1 MPVSSKTTKPCCN
14 EEKHQTLYR
23 GWRPVQSGPLEPSA
37 VSSWPAAPRVC
48 SSCPSNHS
56 YTCSSHSHS
65 KTFPDPHPHATAFL
79 DHTGDLLRVSGLHYY
94 TGSLCLGFTLP
105 IRNKIKDV
113 IIGLMLTS
121 PTVLWVYIIKN
132 LVTLPY
138 SLLST
143 AASRLG
149 LILVP
154 HLQGDLPWMPRS
166 PASTC
171 SQDRFLRW
179 VPCGSGCW
187 SFSTLVSVWDCTLS
201 RVIKMWL
208 LSVSPTTHHT
218 LPEGRISVFFSHSNT
233 FIVTSI

>member
-1 MPVSSKTTKPCCN
+1 MRRSTKLFTVA
-14 EEKHQTLYR
+14 EGLM
-23 GWRPVQSGPLEPSA
+23 QSGPLEPSA

-48 SSCPSNHS
+48 SSCPCNHS

-79 DHTGDLLRVSGLHYY
+79 DHTDDLLSVSGLHYY
-94 TGSLCLGFTLP
+94 IGSLCLGFTLP

-121 PTVLWVYIIKN
+121 PTVLWIYIIKN

-143 AASRLG
+143 AALRLG

-166 PASTC
+166 PASTYHQ
-171 SQDRFLRW
+171 SGYVPSLGPLW
-179 VPCGSGCW
+179 VRMLILQHSC
-187 SFSTLVSVWDCTLS
+187 FSVWLYTEQSD
-201 RVIKMWL
+201 
-208 LSVSPTTHHT
+208 
-218 LPEGRISVFFSHSNT
+218 
-233 FIVTSI
+233 